1 MNLHITIST
10 PLYLDR
16 MVAKQN
22 VKKSDLPKTS
32 LKAKNTK
39 KTRNNAKGEKI
50 HKVVYTIPAEHVSGP
65 RQSKVKYVSGDKTKR
80 EMCIENR
87 RKRKSVLQTYKRPCD
102 AKAENLA
109 NMVVELNA
117 QEFFATVTYILDI
130 VSWIID
136 AKALNAQQKHI
147 AQIEEQTN
155 AFAAQVKAYDYFAQ
169 GRAIDSDNAQFLHDM
184 KYGLKYAKY
193 AMAKAQNLKQLVAEL
208 ESSDNDAHNAYKT
221 MFDTMCW
228 VSEMKEYEEHQQQI
242 DQVKENIRLSLKA
255 YEYVNKGKEKDE
267 QDAKLL
273 LDKSCGKIE
282 KDSYN
287 IFGMSD
293 DIKEIAMQCLDKT
306 LSQQR
311 IATMVKQFVQSR
323 TCVPVFDSTKNIEQS
338 VLQFDASDV
347 VDDLTV
353 QCIDKTLSRQNIK
366 TKMHQLSHVRTK

>member
-1 MNLHITIST
+1 MNLHVTIST
-10 PLYLDR
+10 PLYSDR

-39 KTRNNAKGEKI
+39 KTRNNANGEKI
-50 HKVVYTIPAEHVSGP
+50 HKVTYTIPSEHVSGP

-80 EMCIENR
+80 EMRIENK
-87 RKRKSVLQTYKRPCD
+87 RKRKSVLQSYQRPYD
-102 AKAENLA
+102 AKTENMA
-109 NMVVELNA
+109 NMVAELNA
-117 QEFFATVTYILDI
+117 QELFATVTYILDI

-221 MFDTMCW
+221 MFDTVCW
-228 VSEMKEYEEHQQQI
+228 VLES
-242 DQVKENIRLSLKA
+242 KENDAHQKNIDNTKRQIAAELSAHDYFNAGRIIDKQNAQVLR
-255 YEYVNKGKEKDE
+255 
-267 QDAKLL
+267 
-273 LDKSCGKIE
+273 DKSCNAINGS
-282 KDSYN
+282 SYY
-287 IFGMSD
+287 IFGMPD
-293 DIKEIAMQCLDKT
+293 DIKEIAMQCFDKT